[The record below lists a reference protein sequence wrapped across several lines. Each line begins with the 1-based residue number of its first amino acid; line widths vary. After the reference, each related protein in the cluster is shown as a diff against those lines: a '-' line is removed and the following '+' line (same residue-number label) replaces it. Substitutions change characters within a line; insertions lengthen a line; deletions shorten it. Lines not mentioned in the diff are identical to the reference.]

1 MRYSEQL
8 AKQIFAINPTL
19 TTENEILDEGYR
31 VTKEEISK
39 AVAGALFNCDEDF
52 QGDFIDEYNNLKG
65 ASQC

>member
-8 AKQIFAINPTL
+8 AKQIFANNPAL

-52 QGDFIDEYNNLKG
+52 QGDFIDDYKSLQG
-65 ASQC
+65 ASQ

>member
-8 AKQIFAINPTL
+8 AKKIFANNPAL

-31 VTKEEISK
+31 VTKEETSK
-39 AVAGALFNCDEDF
+39 AVAQALFNCDEDF

-65 ASQC
+65 ATPC